1 MSEVAMAV
9 QLLRRRF
16 TVAEYHKMA
25 EAGILSE
32 DDRVE
37 LLEGEIVAMSPIG
50 SRHAGL
56 VNRLTRLF
64 SQRAGDQVIVSV
76 QNPIRLGE
84 HSEPHP
90 DLALLRPR
98 ADFYASSHPG
108 PEDVLLIVEVADT
121 SAAVDREVKVPLYA
135 RWGVPEVWVV
145 DLGGERV
152 EVYRQPGVGGY
163 EQRLTLARGDVVSPQ
178 AFSELRLAV
187 ADLLG

>member
-1 MSEVAMAV
+1 MGV
-9 QLLRRRF
+9 QLARRLF

-56 VNRLTRLF
+56 VNRLNRLF
-64 SQRAGDQVIVSV
+64 SQRAGDQVVVSV
-76 QNPIRLGE
+76 QNPVRLGGY
-84 HSEPHP
+84 SEPQP

-98 ADFYASSHPG
+98 ADFYTSSHPG
-108 PEDVLLIVEVADT
+108 PEDVLLAVEVAET

-135 RWGVPEVWVV
+135 RFGVPEVWLV
-145 DLGGERV
+145 DLAEDLV
-152 EVYRQPGVGGY
+152 EVFREPSAEGYREVLVLRRG
-163 EQRLTLARGDVVSPQ
+163 ESLAP
-178 AFSELRLAV
+178 ALLP
-187 ADLLG
+187 DLLVPVDAVLG

>member
-1 MSEVAMAV
+1 
-9 QLLRRRF
+9 
-16 TVAEYHKMA
+16 MA
-25 EAGILSE
+25 EAGIFSE

-50 SRHAGL
+50 SRHAAC
-56 VNRLTRLF
+56 VDRLTQHLVVQVGR
-64 SQRAGDQVIVSV
+64 RAIVRV

-84 HSEPHP
+84 YSEPQP
-90 DLALLRPR
+90 DLALLKSRP
-98 ADFYASSHPG
+98 DFYAEAHPG
-108 PEDVLLIVEVADT
+108 PEDVLLIVEVADQ

-145 DLGGERV
+145 DLVSERV
-152 EVYRQPGVGGY
+152 EVYRQPGAGGY
-163 EQRLTLARGDVVSPQ
+163 EQRLTLARGDVVTPQ

>member
-1 MSEVAMAV
+1 MGV
-9 QLLRRRF
+9 QLARRLF

-56 VNRLTRLF
+56 VNRLNRLF
-64 SQRAGDQVIVSV
+64 SQRAGDQVVVSV
-76 QNPIRLGE
+76 QNPVRLGGY
-84 HSEPHP
+84 SEPQP

-98 ADFYASSHPG
+98 ADFYTSSHPG
-108 PEDVLLIVEVADT
+108 PEDVLLAVEVAET

-135 RWGVPEVWVV
+135 RFGVPEVWLV
-145 DLGGERV
+145 DLAGDQV
-152 EVYRQPGVGGY
+152 EVFREPSAEGYREVRVLRRG
-163 EQRLTLARGDVVSPQ
+163 ESLAP
-178 AFSELRLAV
+178 AFLP
-187 ADLLG
+187 DLLVPVDAVLG